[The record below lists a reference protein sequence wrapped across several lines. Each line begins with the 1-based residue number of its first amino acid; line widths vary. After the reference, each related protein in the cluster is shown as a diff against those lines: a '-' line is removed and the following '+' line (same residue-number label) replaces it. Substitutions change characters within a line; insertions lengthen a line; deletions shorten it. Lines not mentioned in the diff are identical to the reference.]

1 MKYSAENK
9 RIRAEGSVQ
18 DGFAQMELSDWGV
31 GIPEEDLPHVFDRFY
46 RADKARSRAHGG
58 HGWDLPSPSALWRG
72 TGAPCRQSEPGGR
85 NDRGAAVSGGRLI
98 IKKEREKMNML
109 SGIDFQL
116 FQSINSLAGQVKFLN
131 PLMSFLAQD
140 AEYLFYLGII
150 IYWFTRTEENRRM
163 VAEALISACVALG
176 ISGAL
181 GSLFY
186 RDRPFVTHSVIQL
199 IKHAANAS
207 FPSDHAIGAFV
218 IAAAIWLFRRNEGKV
233 WLALAASIAFFP
245 GMVRRPLSF
254 RRHCRGTHRI
264 CCRFSRTSAVRPLDA
279 CGQNP

>member
-1 MKYSAENK
+1 
-9 RIRAEGSVQ
+9 
-18 DGFAQMELSDWGV
+18 
-31 GIPEEDLPHVFDRFY
+31 
-46 RADKARSRAHGG
+46 
-58 HGWDLPSPSALWRG
+58 
-72 TGAPCRQSEPGGR
+72 
-85 NDRGAAVSGGRLI
+85 
-98 IKKEREKMNML
+98 ML

-233 WLALAASIAFFP
+233 WLALAASIAFFSRVWCGVHYP
-245 GMVRRPLSF
+245 SDVIAGGLIGFAAALAVHQLFAHWTPA
-254 RRHCRGTHRI
+254 GRI
-264 CCRFSRTSAVRPLDA
+264 LDLLIDTYEKLENKVWANKKISSRS
-279 CGQNP
+279 